1 MTFRQLWKHLGY
13 FWFQHPVTLTISY
26 DFFNLVDRVNVL
38 WSILI
43 IYRWKPSQIFKASLL
58 CCLCWIFHYGGVF
71 IYLSKAVQI
80 SSKQVRSTIPN
91 LCLALIPSIKL
102 FLMLSSTSQ
111 NLESSDFPDI
121 IPQLRPL
128 MHTICLV
135 YSNSTFYNSPARII
149 VLMTET
155 CNLLI
160 GIGRKYL
167 DPGAIFQVSL
177 SSKRGAVAINLF

>member
-1 MTFRQLWKHLGY
+1 MTSCQQLLN
-13 FWFQHPVTLTISY
+13 HPKIPVLFVKLLLKRPFFFSIFARTRTVNDQNDCWCNFCFVRATNPSGLLPLTKS
-26 DFFNLVDRVNVL
+26 
-38 WSILI
+38 S
-43 IYRWKPSQIFKASLL
+43 KTTKLL
-58 CCLCWIFHYGGVF
+58 CLSALLSLS
-71 IYLSKAVQI
+71 YLFEFYTCNWFFWPQS
-80 SSKQVRSTIPN
+80 
-91 LCLALIPSIKL
+91 
-102 FLMLSSTSQ
+102 
-111 NLESSDFPDI
+111 LESSDFPDI

-167 DPGAIFQVSL
+167 DPGSIFQVKYFL
-177 SSKRGAVAINLF
+177 LQ